1 MIFWIVIGIIII
13 LITNGFVLLEEELL
27 IVLAGFIWVHAAGKL
42 INNLLKQY
50 LIDVGLIIKNKY
62 LWFLLKK
69 KEISIFLIRIYYKRM
84 ALIYLINDI
93 QAFILINLINN
104 SIIYFLN
111 NSILLKKYNILLLLN
126 NFGSILIKDIF
137 MNEIL
142 VISNILIEN
151 KNYINSYTNVNY
163 LNKNIGNFNNV
174 AILTV

>member
-1 MIFWIVIGIIII
+1 MV
-13 LITNGFVLLEEELL
+13 
-27 IVLAGFIWVHAAGKL
+27 FI
-42 INNLLKQY
+42 
-50 LIDVGLIIKNKY
+50 
-62 LWFLLKK
+62 KK

-84 ALIYLINDI
+84 AIIYLINDI

-126 NFGSILIKDIF
+126 NYGSILIKDIF

-151 KNYINSYTNVNY
+151 KNYINSYTNINY
-163 LNKNIGNFNNV
+163 LNKNIGNFNNLT
-174 AILTV
+174 ILTV